1 MTSLWSTM
9 IRGMHILQGH
19 YTGHQDKTLRGIYM
33 PHIYEIVSII
43 KPLCLA
49 YPHFMP
55 KENKD
60 AYEWAVDM
68 YDTWLKQ
75 MSHEYKEIK

>member
-1 MTSLWSTM
+1 
-9 IRGMHILQGH
+9 
-19 YTGHQDKTLRGIYM
+19 M

-60 AYEWAVDM
+60 AYEWAIDM